1 MYKFPLDM
9 LFMNNC
15 CIFAGVFI
23 FLLLSEFLL
32 NSPTIGTCCL
42 YDIHLDPLYV
52 QMYMYMTLDN
62 ICVNNNN
69 NTNPKTML

>member
-15 CIFAGVFI
+15 CIFVGVFI
-23 FLLLSEFLL
+23 LLLLSEFLL
-32 NSPTIGTCCL
+32 NSPIAGTCCL
-42 YDIHLDPLYV
+42 YDTHLDPLYV

-62 ICVNNNN
+62 ICVNNN
-69 NTNPKTML
+69 TNPKTML